1 MTVDSQIRSFVS
13 DRLEASRP
21 RGDLA
26 SHPTPEQIVEAEL
39 AADAAWQKRDEYI
52 DRCNEGVADYDE
64 LHALTAEA
72 SDMQERLEELRAVY
86 LSHTDIDQAYL
97 LGKLRLVDA
106 ERAHLV
112 AWDMWSRAV
121 NRNKHGVV
129 RNLDELKETK
139 DRYAHYVAVLK
150 RQEVE

>member
-1 MTVDSQIRSFVS
+1 MTDNVTFFDMK
-13 DRLEASRP
+13 
-21 RGDLA
+21 
-26 SHPTPEQIVEAEL
+26 PTPPPTPDDIRAAEL

-52 DRCNEGVADYDE
+52 DRYNEGFADYDE

-72 SDMQERLEELRAVY
+72 SEVQERLEELRQAY

-97 LGKLRLVDA
+97 LGHLRLIDA

-121 NRNKHGVV
+121 NRSKHGVV
-129 RNLDELKETK
+129 RNLDSLKATK
-139 DRYAHYVAVLK
+139 NRYAHYVEVLK
-150 RQEVE
+150 RKEEVG